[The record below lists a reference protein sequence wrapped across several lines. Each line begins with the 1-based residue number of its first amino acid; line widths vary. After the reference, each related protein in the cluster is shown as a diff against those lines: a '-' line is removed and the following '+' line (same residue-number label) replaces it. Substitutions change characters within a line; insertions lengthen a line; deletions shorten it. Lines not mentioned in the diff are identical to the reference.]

1 MAKKAAP
8 RVVETIGQFQ
18 DAVLKDRADTVRVS
32 GGSQFAHFG
41 GLIQRCYDHYGA
53 YPRDGALLRAI
64 GAVARHRGCHP
75 YLVRRMTLEEFN
87 AALDEVFTPPTPP
100 ADAPADPPA
109 DLQDAPK
116 DLIGLGCKPRD
127 EWFLARYEEA
137 DSATFHKPA
146 VILTKWSNMATAERT
161 AICPDAPH
169 KHLTVDAVRKAI
181 QRARNRA
188 KTANG

>member
-1 MAKKAAP
+1 MAKQLI
-8 RVVETIGQFQ
+8 ETVGQFQ
-18 DAVLKDRADTVRVS
+18 DAVLKDRADTVSVS

-64 GAVARHRGCHP
+64 GAVAKHRGCPP

-87 AALDEVFTPPTPP
+87 SALDEVFVPPTP
-100 ADAPADPPA
+100 PADPPA

-137 DSATFHKPA
+137 GSATFHKPA
-146 VILTKWSNMATAERT
+146 TILTQWSAMQTAERT
-161 AICPDAPH
+161 AICPDAPQ
-169 KHLTVDAVRKAI
+169 KGLTVDAVRKAI

-188 KTANG
+188 KTASG